1 MKTKFYRKVL
11 KNGMTVILEKRE
23 TSVVSVVFAVK
34 CGGMNETVGEKGISH
49 FVEHLLYKG
58 TLTRNQQ
65 QIGLEIEKNGGVIN
79 GFTDEGL
86 TAFWCKMPS
95 NKLSLSLEVLGDM
108 VTNPLFDQKEIDKE
122 RKVIFEEIKMYKD
135 NPTHYAY
142 HRLQGLMYEKPFGIP
157 IIGSEETLNSIS
169 REKILSR
176 FNETYSPKNMILCVV
191 GDADFDYLC
200 SFAEKNFKKRDAKV
214 PSLKIKK
221 KFQSKIE
228 TRKGVDQA
236 NILFAYPS
244 PLAQDKKKYAAMVLN
259 ALMAEGMSSR
269 LFNEIRTKRNLA
281 YSVSG
286 HYSIENEFSHTIIY
300 VGAKKENIEGIKNII
315 LEEFKKIPKELNE
328 KELSQVKDQVIGNHK
343 IFIEDSLNQM
353 MKLLAH
359 ESEGNSKELY
369 NFEKNIKAVKLEDVK
384 DLAKIKKYSFFALV
398 PE

>member
-142 HRLQGLMYEKPFGIP
+142 HRSQGLMYEKPFGIP

-221 KFQSKIE
+221 NFNLKLKREKVLTKQIFSLHILLLLLKI
-228 TRKGVDQA
+228 RKS
-236 NILFAYPS
+236 IF
-244 PLAQDKKKYAAMVLN
+244 AMVLN

-300 VGAKKENIEGIKNII
+300 VGAKKKI
-315 LEEFKKIPKELNE
+315 LKE
-328 KELSQVKDQVIGNHK
+328 
-343 IFIEDSLNQM
+343 
-353 MKLLAH
+353 
-359 ESEGNSKELY
+359 
-369 NFEKNIKAVKLEDVK
+369 
-384 DLAKIKKYSFFALV
+384 
-398 PE
+398 